1 MVSRR
6 LTSGFDLALLRCWS
20 RTVRLART
28 GETRRRAVKAHRYCS
43 RWDSRTLYASICDAA
58 PCLTSAT
65 PVCVRCWATCAGPTR
80 CSPHRRPTH
89 RSARPHPAYLLPLK
103 ATQGSM
109 QAARLTVNGPRF
121 SSLPAGLQ
129 ATLKH
134 YRGILRVQERQD
146 RQKAAVEHKALEQQ
160 REATHSHGLWLA
172 SSDRRQQQRR
182 RATSE
187 GSVESEESEESSSYW
202 GEVAAKYGVPPPPD
216 TVFRRGKGSF
226 MKFGIRNSGD
236 PARNAGE
243 PVRSCCEGAGACL
256 RRGLP
261 RRPCPLSLFLRQVCE
276 AHGHA
281 GGGVQP

>member
-1 MVSRR
+1 MLESDGPARANRR
-6 LTSGFDLALLRCWS
+6 DEAAGSEGPSLLQQVGLTYP
-20 RTVRLART
+20 VRLHLLQCMSHFCHACLRQVLGNLRGSYKVQPAPPSHAQVGGGGQIDHT
-28 GETRRRAVKAHRYCS
+28 PLTCFLSRGYTRLDAGCQAHRE
-43 RWDSRTLYASICDAA
+43 
-58 PCLTSAT
+58 
-65 PVCVRCWATCAGPTR
+65 WAV
-80 CSPHRRPTH
+80 
-89 RSARPHPAYLLPLK
+89 LLL
-103 ATQGSM
+103 
-109 QAARLTVNGPRF
+109 
-121 SSLPAGLQ
+121 LPAGLQ

-172 SSDRRQQQRR
+172 SSDRRQQQQRR

-243 PVRSCCEGAGACL
+243 PVSCCEGAGACL

-261 RRPCPLSLFLRQVCE
+261 RRPCSLSLFLRQVCE